1 MAGEGAGGSAGEWRA
16 ARQASMA
23 FSTDTDEYPR
33 MTRAVQALIAISV
46 AIYFL
51 QVAALGDRDVWHWL
65 AFERGDLTH
74 SVWTVVTY
82 AFVHLG
88 FWHLAFNMYNLWMFG
103 PRVEHMWSP
112 GRFVAFYL
120 WCALGGVLGFLMFG
134 GSGMLLGAS
143 AAVMG
148 VMLAYA
154 MHWPDEEFAL
164 FGVLPMKVKWL
175 VAIMIV
181 ANLVQGVG
189 SVAMAGIDGSGIAY
203 TAHLGGLAFAWFYL
217 RTPSAQSLD
226 RLRQRISPV
235 ADIPDEPPRAVPR
248 SAPRPRERT
257 NERASASDE
266 AVAKSTA
273 VVGKRQ
279 APPALPRAAA
289 DPRAEALNLVLDK
302 ISATGIQSLTSDERK
317 LLDEMS
323 RKLRGN
329 D

>member
-1 MAGEGAGGSAGEWRA
+1 
-16 ARQASMA
+16 MA
-23 FSTDTDEYPR
+23 FSTETDEAPR
-33 MTRAVQALIAISV
+33 MTRAVQALIVITV

-51 QVAALGDRDVWHWL
+51 QMTVVQPRDLWGWL
-65 AFERGDLTH
+65 AFKQGDLTH

-88 FWHLAFNMYNLWMFG
+88 FWHIAFNMYNLWMFG

-120 WCALGGVLGFLMFG
+120 WCALGGVLGHLMFG
-134 GSGMLLGAS
+134 SGGVLMGAS
-143 AAVMG
+143 AAVLG

-154 MHWPDEEFAL
+154 MHWPDEELLL
-164 FGVLPMKVKWL
+164 FGVVPMKVKWL
-175 VAIMIV
+175 VTILAVMD
-181 ANLVQGVG
+181 LVQGVFSYG
-189 SVAMAGIDGSGIAY
+189 LSGASGSSVAYMAHI
-203 TAHLGGLAFAWFYL
+203 GGLAFAWFYL

-235 ADIPDEPPRAVPR
+235 ADIPDETPRAIPR
-248 SAPRPRERT
+248 STPRPRERT
-257 NERASASDE
+257 NERGSASDE
-266 AVAKSTA
+266 AVAKSKA
-273 VVGKRQ
+273 VGVKRP
-279 APPALPRAAA
+279 APPALPRASA

-302 ISATGIQSLTSDERK
+302 ISAKGLGSLTPDERK

-323 RKLRGN
+323 RRLRG

>member
-1 MAGEGAGGSAGEWRA
+1 
-16 ARQASMA
+16 MA

-33 MTRAVQALIAISV
+33 MTRAVQGLIAISV

-134 GSGMLLGAS
+134 GGGMLMGAS

-189 SVAMAGIDGSGIAY
+189 SVAMSGIAESGIAY

-257 NERASASDE
+257 NERGSASDE
-266 AVAKSTA
+266 AVAKSKA
-273 VVGKRQ
+273 VVVKRQ
-279 APPALPRAAA
+279 APAALNVFVKRDGRVFHFWGGEMHGATA
-289 DPRAEALNLVLDK
+289 DPGQDPRGAPDIAPLWNFLD
-302 ISATGIQSLTSDERK
+302 LTPEGREPDWYPK
-317 LLDEMS
+317 LDY
-323 RKLRGN
+323 
-329 D
+329 

>member
-1 MAGEGAGGSAGEWRA
+1 MAY
-16 ARQASMA
+16 
-23 FSTDTDEYPR
+23 STDTDERPR

-51 QVAALGDRDVWHWL
+51 QVAAFGETDVWNWL
-65 AFERGDLTH
+65 AFRRSDLTH

-82 AFVHLG
+82 AFVHGG
-88 FWHLAFNMYNLWMFG
+88 FLHILFNMYNLWMFG
-103 PRVEHMWSP
+103 PRVEQMWSP

-120 WCALGGVLGFLMFG
+120 WCALGGVLGHLMFG
-134 GSGMLLGAS
+134 GAGILMGAS

-154 MHWPDEEFAL
+154 MHWPDDELLL
-164 FGVLPMKVKWL
+164 FGVVPVKVKWL
-175 VAIMIV
+175 VTFLAAADI
-181 ANLVQGVG
+181 VQGIV
-189 SVAMAGIDGSGIAY
+189 VYAGSGASGSGVAY
-203 TAHLGGLAFAWFYL
+203 TAHVGGLAFAWFYL

-235 ADIPDEPPRAVPR
+235 ADIPDETPRAVPR

-257 NERASASDE
+257 NERGSASDE
-266 AVAKSTA
+266 AVAKSKA
-273 VVGKRQ
+273 VVVKRQ
-279 APPALPRAAA
+279 APPALPRASG

-302 ISATGIQSLTSDERK
+302 ISATGIQSLTTDERR

>member
-1 MAGEGAGGSAGEWRA
+1 
-16 ARQASMA
+16 MA
-23 FSTDTDEYPR
+23 FSTDTDESPR
-33 MTRAVQALIAISV
+33 MTRAVQALIAITV

-51 QVAALGDRDVWHWL
+51 QVAALGDRDVWNWL

-82 AFVHLG
+82 AFVHFG

-134 GSGMLLGAS
+134 SGGQLLGAS
-143 AAVMG
+143 AAVLG

-154 MHWPDEEFAL
+154 MHWPDDEFAL

-175 VAIMIV
+175 VAILIV
-181 ANLVQGVG
+181 ADIVQGVG
-189 SVAMAGIDGSGIAY
+189 SFAMSGAAGSGIAY

-235 ADIPDEPPRAVPR
+235 ADVPDEPPRAVPR

-257 NERASASDE
+257 NERSSASDE
-266 AVAKSTA
+266 AVAKSKA
-273 VVGKRQ
+273 VVVKRQ
-279 APPALPRAAA
+279 APPSMPRAAA
-289 DPRAEALNLVLDK
+289 DPRAEALDLMLDK
-302 ISATGIQSLTSDERK
+302 ISANGIQSLTSDERK

-323 RKLRGN
+323 RKLRGS

>member
-1 MAGEGAGGSAGEWRA
+1 
-16 ARQASMA
+16 MA
-23 FSTDTDEYPR
+23 FSTDTDESPR
-33 MTRAVQALIAISV
+33 MTRAVQALIAITV

-51 QVAALGDRDVWHWL
+51 QVAALGERDVWSWL
-65 AFERGDLTH
+65 AFKRSDLTH

-82 AFVHLG
+82 AFVHFG
-88 FWHLAFNMYNLWMFG
+88 FWHILFNMYTLWMFG

-120 WCALGGVLGFLMFG
+120 WCALGGVLGHLMFG
-134 GSGMLLGAS
+134 GAGMLMGAS

-154 MHWPDEEFAL
+154 MHWPDDELLL

-175 VAIMIV
+175 VTCLVIADV
-181 ANLVQGVG
+181 VQGVG
-189 SVAMAGIDGSGIAY
+189 SYTMSGASGSSVAY

-217 RTPSAQSLD
+217 RTPSAQSFD

-235 ADIPDEPPRAVPR
+235 ADIPDETPRAVPR

-257 NERASASDE
+257 NERGSASDE
-266 AVAKSTA
+266 AVAKSKA
-273 VVGKRQ
+273 VVVKRQ
-279 APPALPRAAA
+279 APQALPRATN
-289 DPRAEALNLVLDK
+289 DPRAEALNHVLDK
-302 ISATGIQSLTSDERK
+302 ISATGIQSLTTDERK

>member
-1 MAGEGAGGSAGEWRA
+1 
-16 ARQASMA
+16 MA
-23 FSTDTDEYPR
+23 FSTDSDESPR
-33 MTRAVQALIAISV
+33 MTRAVQALIAITV

-51 QVAALGDRDVWHWL
+51 QVAALGERDVWSWL
-65 AFERGDLTH
+65 AFQRSDLTH
-74 SVWTVVTY
+74 SLWTMVTY
-82 AFVHLG
+82 AFVHFG
-88 FWHLAFNMYNLWMFG
+88 FWHILFNMYNLWMFG

-120 WCALGGVLGFLMFG
+120 WCALGGVMGHLMFG
-134 GSGMLLGAS
+134 GGGMLMGAS
-143 AAVMG
+143 ASVMG

-154 MHWPDEEFAL
+154 MHWPDDELLL

-175 VAIMIV
+175 VTILVV
-181 ANLVQGVG
+181 ANVVQGIG
-189 SVAMAGIDGSGIAY
+189 SFTMSGAAGSSIAY

-257 NERASASDE
+257 NERGSASDE
-266 AVAKSTA
+266 AVAKSKA
-273 VVGKRQ
+273 VVVKRR
-279 APPALPRAAA
+279 ASPALPRPAS

-302 ISATGIQSLTSDERK
+302 ISAQGIQSLTTDERK
-317 LLDEMS
+317 LLDDLS
-323 RKLRGN
+323 RKLR
-329 D
+329 DSD

>member
-1 MAGEGAGGSAGEWRA
+1 
-16 ARQASMA
+16 MA
-23 FSTDTDEYPR
+23 FSTDTDESPR
-33 MTRAVQALIAISV
+33 MTRAVQALIAITV

-51 QVAALGDRDVWHWL
+51 QVAALGERDVWSWL
-65 AFERGDLTH
+65 AFERSDLTH

-82 AFVHLG
+82 AFVHFG
-88 FWHLAFNMYNLWMFG
+88 FWHILFNMYTLWMFG

-120 WCALGGVLGFLMFG
+120 WCALGGVLGHLMFG
-134 GSGMLLGAS
+134 GAGMLMGAS

-154 MHWPDEEFAL
+154 MHWPDDELLL

-175 VAIMIV
+175 VTFLVIADV
-181 ANLVQGVG
+181 VQGVG
-189 SVAMAGIDGSGIAY
+189 SATMSGASGSSVAY

-235 ADIPDEPPRAVPR
+235 ADIPDETPRAVPR

-257 NERASASDE
+257 NERSSASDE
-266 AVAKSTA
+266 AVAKSKA
-273 VVGKRQ
+273 VIVKRQ
-279 APPALPRAAA
+279 APPALPRASS
-289 DPRAEALNLVLDK
+289 DPRAEALNIVLDK
-302 ISATGIQSLTSDERK
+302 ISATGIQSLTTDERK

>member
-1 MAGEGAGGSAGEWRA
+1 
-16 ARQASMA
+16 MA
-23 FSTDTDEYPR
+23 FSTDTDEHPR
-33 MTRAVQALIAISV
+33 MTRAVQALIAITV

-51 QVAALGDRDVWHWL
+51 QVAALGDRDVWNWL
-65 AFERGDLTH
+65 AFQRADLTH

-82 AFVHLG
+82 AFVHYG
-88 FWHLAFNMYNLWMFG
+88 FWHIAFNMYNLWMFG

-112 GRFVAFYL
+112 GRFTAFYL
-120 WCALGGVLGFLMFG
+120 WCALGGVLGHLMFG
-134 GSGMLLGAS
+134 GTGMLMGAS

-154 MHWPDEEFAL
+154 MHWPDDEVSL
-164 FGVLPMKVKWL
+164 FGVVPMKVKWFI
-175 VAIMIV
+175 AILIV
-181 ANLVQGVG
+181 LNIVQGVG
-189 SVAMAGIDGSGIAY
+189 SYAMSGASGSGIAY

-257 NERASASDE
+257 NERGSASDD
-266 AVAKSTA
+266 AVAKSKA
-273 VVGKRQ
+273 VVVKRQ
-279 APPALPRAAA
+279 APPVVRRAAV
-289 DPRAEALNLVLDK
+289 DPRSEALNLVLDK